1 MEKYFDEH
9 IYIFKYD
16 GIVREEIIKYKFQ
29 EKSYSYKMFSEII
42 LKDKELCKMLSEYE
56 IIISVPV
63 SKKRKKERGYNQ
75 TELISKEICKRLN
88 IEYAKDILY
97 KTKNTIAQS
106 KLNKEQREEN
116 AKGVYEIRNLDKIN
130 GKKVLLIDDIYTTG
144 STVNECS
151 KMLRQAQLK
160 KIGIFTIAKD

>member
-1 MEKYFDEH
+1 
-9 IYIFKYD
+9 
-16 GIVREEIIKYKFQ
+16 
-29 EKSYSYKMFSEII
+29 MFSEII
-42 LKDKELCKMLSEYE
+42 LNDKELCNILNEYE
-56 IIISVPV
+56 IITSVPV

-75 TELISKEICKRLN
+75 SELISKEICRKLN

-116 AKGVYEIRNLDKIN
+116 AKGVYEIKNLKKIT
-130 GKKVLLIDDIYTTG
+130 GKKILLIDDIYTTG

-151 KMLRQAQLK
+151 KILRQANPK